1 MIGNGPRCESLGRIY
16 MRTIVMRNR
25 NGDGFP
31 FLIVVSFQPHGI
43 LGTPYGGIAAGDG
56 WVFGGAQTP

>member
-1 MIGNGPRCESLGRIY
+1 
-16 MRTIVMRNR
+16 MRNR
-25 NGDGFP
+25 NGNGFP